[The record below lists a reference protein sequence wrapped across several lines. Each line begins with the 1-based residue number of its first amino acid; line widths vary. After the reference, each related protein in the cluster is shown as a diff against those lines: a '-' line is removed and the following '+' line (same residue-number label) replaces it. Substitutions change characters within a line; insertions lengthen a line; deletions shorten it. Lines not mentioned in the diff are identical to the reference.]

1 MKHTSVCKTVG
12 LGIDSK
18 TLPHLFERQTIQ
30 SERPPQAHYG
40 GIGISLPLIK
50 EILEAHGGK
59 IWAES
64 KPGEGSTFHITLP
77 VIPQ

>member
-1 MKHTSVCKTVG
+1 VG
-12 LGIDSK
+12 IESK
-18 TLPHLFERQTIQ
+18 YLPRLFEASATTRGPI
-30 SERPPQAHYG
+30 QAHYG

-64 KPGEGSTFHITLP
+64 KSGDGSTFHITLP